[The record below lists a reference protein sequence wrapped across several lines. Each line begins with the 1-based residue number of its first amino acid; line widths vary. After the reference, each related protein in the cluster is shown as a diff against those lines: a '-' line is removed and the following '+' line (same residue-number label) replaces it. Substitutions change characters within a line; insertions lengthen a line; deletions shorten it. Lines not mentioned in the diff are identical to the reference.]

1 MGQPF
6 RLGHLPQAVRSGVER
21 VALIQNDRRA
31 DHKPGHD
38 PVPHHPAA
46 GGKEEQ
52 PVLGAHITMQPQF
65 LGMLQGDA
73 ANAVNNA
80 FGRAGGAAGIE
91 DIERVVEPD
100 PHEIGK
106 RRVTFGLFEQAWL
119 RQPGQVRCR
128 VQIGDDQRVGD
139 RRHAFCQ
146 LANDRQPVEAL
157 AAIKI
162 AVAGDQQLRL
172 DLAETVAGAADAE
185 IRRTAR
191 EDGADSRC
199 GQHRNHRFGNVRDV
213 GGDTVALSDARLL
226 HPSGKPHD
234 ARFQR
239 GLCQAGRPAV
249 LAMRR
254 QGESVIGVGEHVFGI
269 VQRGVGE
276 EPRARHRGPV
286 LDLARALVADH
297 TVPVPEQVPEF
308 DILIH

>member
-1 MGQPF
+1 
-6 RLGHLPQAVRSGVER
+6 
-21 VALIQNDRRA
+21 
-31 DHKPGHD
+31 
-38 PVPHHPAA
+38 
-46 GGKEEQ
+46 
-52 PVLGAHITMQPQF
+52 MQPQF
-65 LGMLQGDA
+65 LGMLQRDA
-73 ANAVNNA
+73 ADAVNNA

-106 RRVTFGLFEQAWL
+106 WRVTFGFIEQAWL
-119 RQPGQVRCR
+119 RQAGKVRCR
-128 VQIGDDQRVGD
+128 VQIGDDQRVSD

-146 LANDRQPVEAL
+146 LTNDRQPVEAL

-239 GLCQAGRPAV
+239 G
-249 LAMRR
+249 
-254 QGESVIGVGEHVFGI
+254 
-269 VQRGVGE
+269 
-276 EPRARHRGPV
+276 PR
-286 LDLARALVADH
+286 
-297 TVPVPEQVPEF
+297 
-308 DILIH
+308 